1 MPEYIDIE
9 VALKTAIK
17 ERKFVISEQDML
29 NTQRVFKTIYS
40 DLAEFLYSLPR
51 ADVVEVVR
59 CGECMHR
66 GDGDVCP
73 MRHFV
78 WTPDEGYKFVD
89 LTMDDYFCSKGER
102 RGK

>member
-17 ERKFVISEQDML
+17 ERKVAISEQDML

-59 CGECMHR
+59 CKDCKHSDFIKSCSKYECR
-66 GDGDVCP
+66 KGCEPLKYSND
-73 MRHFV
+73 
-78 WTPDEGYKFVD
+78 
-89 LTMDDYFCSKGER
+89 FCSYGER
-102 RGK
+102 KNDD